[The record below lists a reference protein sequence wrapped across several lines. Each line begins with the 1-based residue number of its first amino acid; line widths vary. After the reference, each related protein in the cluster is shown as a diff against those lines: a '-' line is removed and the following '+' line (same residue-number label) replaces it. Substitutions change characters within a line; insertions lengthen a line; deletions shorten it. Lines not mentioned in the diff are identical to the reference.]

1 MAISTLTIDIVAKLA
16 SLEKDLGKATR
27 IAEQAAGRI
36 NSAFRTTGAVIGGAL
51 AGIGIAS
58 VVQGFRSV
66 VDQLDALN
74 DAADAT
80 GASIENLSALEDIGR
95 RTGAAFEDV
104 SSILIK
110 FNNVL
115 KEADGKNGASMA
127 LKAIGLDAEALKRI
141 DPAEALRQTAVALSQ
156 FADDGNKA
164 RLVQELF
171 GKSVKD
177 AAPFLKDLAEAGK
190 LNATVTTAQ
199 AEAAERFNKQIFA
212 IEADIANFARTIVSS
227 VLPAIQKL
235 TSELNDGIE
244 AYGGFWSAT
253 ADIGL
258 NVDPFKSLNENLTD
272 TVVKIRKAKEELAS
286 AQRNSKLSGLAG
298 VLSSNDVEPLKK
310 QIELLEKR
318 EKYLRSQ
325 QSKQGGRGSMG
336 SFGADQAPSAAALPS
351 VQVPVAPATPSLPK
365 LPAAAARDDSAERYI
380 KSLNDQINKA
390 KELSA
395 VELANFQLATE
406 LKGKTQPAQEAK
418 IRALASE
425 LDQKTALA
433 DIDKYILELTK
444 EKATAEKAASEEAA
458 RYYEASLTPADEL
471 AEKLKR
477 INELYEAGAFGG
489 DSDKK
494 RAAAIKAANDEFTA
508 QDKNLRKLNST
519 ASEFSNIMLSAI
531 QNGDDLGKALE
542 QIAMKAFIFE
552 PLSKAIDGLFSGA
565 SKPATAGGATAG
577 GSSGGDA
584 WGMVGSLI
592 SAYFGGFFAEGGSPP
607 VGKVSVVG
615 ERGPELF
622 VPQSAGTIIPNKAL
636 GGQSVVINQ
645 QISIGEG
652 VSANGVMSA
661 MQASKEMAKA
671 EVMQILRGRG
681 VPV

>member
-1 MAISTLTIDIVAKLA
+1 M
-16 SLEKDLGKATR
+16 
-27 IAEQAAGRI
+27 
-36 NSAFRTTGAVIGGAL
+36 
-51 AGIGIAS
+51 
-58 VVQGFRSV
+58 
-66 VDQLDALN
+66 
-74 DAADAT
+74 
-80 GASIENLSALEDIGR
+80 
-95 RTGAAFEDV
+95 
-104 SSILIK
+104 
-110 FNNVL
+110 
-115 KEADGKNGASMA
+115 
-127 LKAIGLDAEALKRI
+127 
-141 DPAEALRQTAVALSQ
+141 
-156 FADDGNKA
+156 
-164 RLVQELF
+164 QELF

-177 AAPFLKDLAEAGK
+177 AAPFLKDLATQGK
-190 LNATVTTAQ
+190 LNATVTAEQAQ
-199 AEAAERFNKQIFA
+199 EAEKFNKQMFA
-212 IEADIANFARTIVSS
+212 LQGNVNSAARAITSKMVPALNSLFDKLNNGGISGALGFDKKFFDTAALGRLASDVNSLNSLKVSFEDGLRADPSNREYARRLAEVSDQLDIAKKKFKEAKS
-227 VLPAIQKL
+227 VFDKVEFENKMDGLMSAYVPREPQLPVI
-235 TSELNDGIE
+235 
-244 AYGGFWSAT
+244 
-253 ADIGL
+253 
-258 NVDPFKSLNENLTD
+258 
-272 TVVKIRKAKEELAS
+272 KEPAS
-286 AQRNSKLSGLAG
+286 C
-298 VLSSNDVEPLKK
+298 P
-310 QIELLEKR
+310 
-318 EKYLRSQ
+318 
-325 QSKQGGRGSMG
+325 
-336 SFGADQAPSAAALPS
+336 
-351 VQVPVAPATPSLPK
+351 TK
-365 LPAAAARDDSAERYI
+365 LPTTAPAARDESADRYI

-395 VELANFQLATE
+395 VELANFHLSTD
-406 LKGKTQPAQEAK
+406 LKGKTTGAEAEK

-565 SKPATAGGATAG
+565 SKPATAGGAAAG

>member
-80 GASIENLSALEDIGR
+80 GSSIENLSALEDIGR

-104 SSILIK
+104 NSILIK

-190 LNATVTTAQ
+190 LNATVTAEQ
-199 AEAAERFNKQIFA
+199 AAAAERFNKQIFA
-212 IEADIANFARTIVSS
+212 IESDLAKLARTIVSS

-351 VQVPVAPATPSLPK
+351 VQVPGASARTSPSAK
-365 LPAAAARDDSAERYI
+365 SARDDSADRYI

-395 VELANFQLATE
+395 VELANFQLATD
-406 LKGKTQPAQEAK
+406 LKGKATAAQADK

-425 LDQKTALA
+425 IDQKTALA

-444 EKATAEKAASEEAA
+444 EKATSEKAASEEAA

-531 QNGDDLGKALE
+531 QNGDDLGNALE

-565 SKPATAGGATAG
+565 SKPATAGGAAAG

-652 VSANGVMSA
+652 VSANGIMSA

>member
-1 MAISTLTIDIVAKLA
+1 MAISTLTIDIVARLA
-16 SLEKDLGKATR
+16 SLEKDLGKATH

-80 GASIENLSALEDIGR
+80 GSSIENLSALEDIGR
-95 RTGAAFEDV
+95 RTGTAFEDV
-104 SSILIK
+104 NSILIK

-115 KEADGKNGASMA
+115 KEVDGKNGASMA
-127 LKAIGLDAEALKRI
+127 LKAIGLDAEAMKRI

-190 LNATVTTAQ
+190 LNATVTAEQAQ
-199 AEAAERFNKQIFA
+199 EAEKFNKQMFSLQANVNSAARA
-212 IEADIANFARTIVSS
+212 ITSKMVPALNSLFDKLNNGGVSGA
-227 VLPAIQKL
+227 L
-235 TSELNDGIE
+235 
-244 AYGGFWSAT
+244 GFDKKFFDT
-253 ADIGL
+253 AALGRLASDV
-258 NVDPFKSLNENLTD
+258 NSLNSLKASFEDGLRADPSNREYARRLAEVSDQLDVAKKKFKEAKSVFDKVEFENKMDGLMSAY
-272 TVVKIRKAKEELAS
+272 VPREPQLPVIKEPAS
-286 AQRNSKLSGLAG
+286 APTK
-298 VLSSNDVEPLKK
+298 PPTT
-310 QIELLEKR
+310 
-318 EKYLRSQ
+318 
-325 QSKQGGRGSMG
+325 
-336 SFGADQAPSAAALPS
+336 AP
-351 VQVPVAPATPSLPK
+351 
-365 LPAAAARDDSAERYI
+365 AARDESADRYI

-395 VELANFQLATE
+395 VELANFQLSTD
-406 LKGKTQPAQEAK
+406 LKGKATAAQADK
-418 IRALASE
+418 IRSLASE
-425 LDQKTALA
+425 IDQKTALA

-508 QDKNLRKLNST
+508 QDENLRKLNST

-542 QIAMKAFIFE
+542 QIALKAFIFD
-552 PLSKAIDGLFSGA
+552 PLSDALSGLFKGA
-565 SKPATAGGATAG
+565 MGGG
-577 GSSGGDA
+577 GGG
-584 WGMVGSLI
+584 GGGGGILGIVGSL
-592 SAYFGGFFAEGGSPP
+592 FGGFFAEGGSPP

-636 GGQSVVINQ
+636 SSMGGQAVNITQ
-645 QISIGEG
+645 HITIGEG

>member
-66 VDQLDALN
+66 VDQLGALN

-95 RTGAAFEDV
+95 RTGTAFEDV
-104 SSILIK
+104 NSILIK

-115 KEADGKNGASMA
+115 KEVDGKNGASMA

-190 LNATVTTAQ
+190 LNATVTREQ
-199 AEAAERFNKQIFA
+199 AEAAERFSKQIFA
-212 IEADIANFARTIVSS
+212 IETDIANLARTIVSS

-272 TVVKIRKAKEELAS
+272 TVVKIRKAKDELAS

-336 SFGADQAPSAAALPS
+336 SFGADQAPIDSAPPS
-351 VQVPVAPATPSLPK
+351 VQVKDAPKNPK
-365 LPAAAARDDSAERYI
+365 AAARDDSADRYI

-406 LKGKTQPAQEAK
+406 LKGKTTAAQAEK
-418 IRALASE
+418 IRSLANE
-425 LDQKTALA
+425 IDQKTALA
-433 DIDKYILELTK
+433 DIDKYILELTN
-444 EKATAEKAASEEAA
+444 EKATAEKSASEEAA

-477 INELYEAGAFGG
+477 INELYESGAFGG
-489 DSDKK
+489 DSDNK

-508 QDKNLRKLNST
+508 QDENLRKLNST

-542 QIAMKAFIFE
+542 QIALKAFIFD
-552 PLSKAIDGLFSGA
+552 PLSDALSGLFKGA
-565 SKPATAGGATAG
+565 MGGG
-577 GSSGGDA
+577 GGG
-584 WGMVGSLI
+584 GILGIVGSL
-592 SAYFGGFFAEGGSPP
+592 FGGFFAEGGSPP

-671 EVMQILRGRG
+671 EVLQILRGRG